1 MEWQKNYNDLYRKF
15 MVISNA
21 LRIAAK
27 YARDN
32 IPAEVP
38 ADLEYLAILASGA
51 ERDPEGKEYL
61 KKWLY
66 EAEQKVMTNK
76 I

>member
-1 MEWQKNYNDLYRKF
+1 MDWQQNYNDLYRKF
-15 MVISNA
+15 MVVANA

-27 YARDN
+27 YAREN

-38 ADLEYLAILASGA
+38 IDMEYLAILASGA

-61 KKWLY
+61 EKWLY
-66 EAEQKVMTNK
+66 EAEQKLKSNK

>member
-1 MEWQKNYNDLYRKF
+1 MERQKNYNDLYRKF
-15 MVISNA
+15 MVVTNA

-27 YARDN
+27 YAREN

-38 ADLEYLAILASGA
+38 ADMEYLAILAGGA

-61 KKWLY
+61 EKWLY
-66 EAEQKVMTNK
+66 EAEQKLKSNK